1 MPPPRRKT
9 KPVDFNDEETVLAE
23 VARELDID
31 PDQLTIREESGLTS
45 FGAGTVYEITIGGGA
60 GRKGGKEW
68 HVVENEDQERA
79 LALAVVKQD
88 LDDEPELFSQ
98 SFIESHIDKARL
110 QRDLE
115 SDVMNM
121 NIETLEDRS
130 ADEFWGEWEQW
141 RLVLPEDVYG
151 ESDEED
157 EHGDARDPDHSEVET
172 LAEKQTDD
180 QLKDPMQYLEDI
192 YGREDAVKKAIEI
205 AGIDID
211 AATED
216 AVDTDGPAHFL
227 ARYDGNS
234 YTTKSGLVYWRA
246 N

>member
-1 MPPPRRKT
+1 MPRPRRKA

-31 PDQLTIREESGLTS
+31 PDQLSIREERGLSG
-45 FGAGTVYEITIGGGA
+45 FGAGTVYEITSGG
-60 GRKGGKEW
+60 RTGGKEW
-68 HVVENEDQERA
+68 HVVENEDQERD

-88 LDDEPELFSQ
+88 LDDEPELFNQ
-98 SFIESHIDKARL
+98 SFIESHINMERL
-110 QRDLE
+110 KRDLE
-115 SDVMNM
+115 SDLQDSNEE
-121 NIETLEDRS
+121 NLR
-130 ADEFWGEWEQW
+130 
-141 RLVLPEDVYG
+141 G
-151 ESDEED
+151 ESDRDFWREWERAGFDAPEED
-157 EHGDARDPDHSEVET
+157 EDGDIHSPTDDEITV
-172 LAEKQTDD
+172 LAEKYTAQ
-180 QLKDPMQYLEDI
+180 QLRDPMGYLEDI
-192 YGREDAVKKAIEI
+192 YGREDAVKQAIKI